1 MASSSKRK
9 EVLSTGKD
17 RDVIT
22 APPGGKTMG
31 YKCGNPECYVRA
43 IEVPLKACAKC
54 KTIRYCSR
62 ECQAAHWKRHKVWC
76 NHNTDHAQSLAK
88 ADAEANAFGFAWNIP
103 DGVTLVDLDQK
114 LEKWVKFHSNLL
126 MAATIHALSLPRD
139 IKRAKMFFL
148 RVKVSYRPDHKDM
161 PSKFFRVNDAFLIDI
176 EEAKKLGSV
185 WTASIEHVDTMRAE
199 SEALRRGSVAAIV
212 PFGSLK
218 DLSPLKIQNNW
229 KEILIRDVERG
240 KKLMRFEMAD

>member
-1 MASSSKRK
+1 
-9 EVLSTGKD
+9 
-17 RDVIT
+17 
-22 APPGGKTMG
+22 
-31 YKCGNPECYVRA
+31 
-43 IEVPLKACAKC
+43 
-54 KTIRYCSR
+54 
-62 ECQAAHWKRHKVWC
+62 
-76 NHNTDHAQSLAK
+76 
-88 ADAEANAFGFAWNIP
+88 
-103 DGVTLVDLDQK
+103 
-114 LEKWVKFHSNLL
+114 
-126 MAATIHALSLPRD
+126 
-139 IKRAKMFFL
+139 
-148 RVKVSYRPDHKDM
+148 M

-199 SEALRRGSVAAIV
+199 SEALRRGSVAAVALECAPLSMQIV